1 MENRRA
7 IRRVGLRVIHH
18 HKIGERAM
26 RRVSELVFVRGEA
39 KAILEWIDS
48 AGVRTPIYIDM
59 DRRKLRMMRGIRTLY
74 YYDGATEDPRFVE
87 IEPADRRARE
97 HKPQ

>member
-7 IRRVGLRVIHH
+7 IRRVGLKVIHRH
-18 HKIGERAM
+18 RFGDETL

-48 AGVRTPIYIDM
+48 GGIRTPIYIEM
-59 DRRKLRMMRGIRTLY
+59 DRARLRMTRGIRTLY
-74 YYDGATEDPRFVE
+74 YYDGTTDDPRL
-87 IEPADRRARE
+87 ADLMPPPEQR
-97 HKPQ
+97 KPQ

>member
-18 HKIGERAM
+18 HKIGEGTA

-48 AGVRTPIYIDM
+48 AGVRTPIYIEM
-59 DRRKLRMMRGIRTLY
+59 DRRNLRMMRGIRTLY
-74 YYDGATEDPRFVE
+74 YYDGTTEDPRFFE
-87 IEPADRRARE
+87 LGPFARE
-97 HKPQ
+97 ERKPQ